1 MAPQTPED
9 VTLRARTIRLVT
21 CDVDGVLT
29 DSRIYMDDH
38 GQEFNDSGRNYWGH
52 NSNFTRYQTGVP
64 LILYSPTLPPGVHR
78 HRTTHFDI
86 VPTLLRDQFG
96 CAEPFETYSVG
107 RSLFE
112 AGGRDALVL
121 SEYTDFAIV
130 TEGKI
135 AVVREQG
142 MEVFDASHAVI
153 PDRRLEPELIAQALE
168 QQSRFYRR
176 VRLSSN

>member
-1 MAPQTPED
+1 
-9 VTLRARTIRLVT
+9 
-21 CDVDGVLT
+21 
-29 DSRIYMDDH
+29 
-38 GQEFNDSGRNYWGH
+38 
-52 NSNFTRYQTGVP
+52 
-64 LILYSPTLPPGVHR
+64 
-78 HRTTHFDI
+78 
-86 VPTLLRDQFG
+86 
-96 CAEPFETYSVG
+96 
-107 RSLFE
+107 LFE